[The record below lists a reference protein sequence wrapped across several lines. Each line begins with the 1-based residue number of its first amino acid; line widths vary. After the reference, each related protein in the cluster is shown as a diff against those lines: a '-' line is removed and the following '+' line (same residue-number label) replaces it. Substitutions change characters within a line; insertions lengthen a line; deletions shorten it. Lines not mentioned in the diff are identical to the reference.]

1 MWISNAYW
9 VVFSFSQ
16 LQSNKLAQIT
26 HPNKNAL
33 CAMQVLPR
41 WNSRR
46 RRRSP
51 KPSRSALDSNDQNG
65 NGAEEYMIYLIY
77 LIYIYM
83 CINID
88 LGCEHS
94 TRCKKNIRLPSSQF
108 NNHGEFKDRPHLL
121 RRMNSLERTYV
132 IFGISMTAPHLLF
145 PQQRFL
151 NCLRWILH
159 DMTTMSYICAG
170 LQNSNIGHVQLHRS
184 NAWIPWIMAAPLSFT
199 HATISLQRQE
209 VPPVPILKAQ
219 VLHW

>member
-1 MWISNAYW
+1 MELKKIWYIWYIW
-9 VVFSFSQ
+9 
-16 LQSNKLAQIT
+16 
-26 HPNKNAL
+26 
-33 CAMQVLPR
+33 
-41 WNSRR
+41 
-46 RRRSP
+46 
-51 KPSRSALDSNDQNG
+51 
-65 NGAEEYMIYLIY
+65 Y
-77 LIYIYM
+77 IYI

-121 RRMNSLERTYV
+121 RRMNSLERTYA

-184 NAWIPWIMAAPLSFT
+184 NAWIPWMAAPLSFT

-219 VLHW
+219 WSVSPANHHLFWGTLVTLAKLRHLQKTTSSIWYL

>member
-1 MWISNAYW
+1 
-9 VVFSFSQ
+9 
-16 LQSNKLAQIT
+16 
-26 HPNKNAL
+26 
-33 CAMQVLPR
+33 MQVLPR

-94 TRCKKNIRLPSSQF
+94 TRCKKTSGCHRPSSTIMA
-108 NNHGEFKDRPHLL
+108 NSKTGLTLL

>member
-65 NGAEEYMIYLIY
+65 NGAEENMIYLIY

-83 CINID
+83 YKYRFGMRAFYQMQKKTS
-88 LGCEHS
+88 GCH
-94 TRCKKNIRLPSSQF
+94 RPSSTIMA
-108 NNHGEFKDRPHLL
+108 NSKTGLTCCVGWILWNA
-121 RRMNSLERTYV
+121 RMPSLEFQWPRRICCFHNKDSWTVYV
-132 IFGISMTAPHLLF
+132 EFFMIWLQWAIS
-145 PQQRFL
+145 
-151 NCLRWILH
+151 
-159 DMTTMSYICAG
+159 
-170 LQNSNIGHVQLHRS
+170 
-184 NAWIPWIMAAPLSFT
+184 
-199 HATISLQRQE
+199 
-209 VPPVPILKAQ
+209 AQ
-219 VLHW
+219 VFRIATLDMCSFIAQTLGFLGWRPLWVSPTPRYLCSARKYLRSRS